1 MAGRVRADDIEELKA
16 RVNIVDVIAEYV
28 ALRPASAGS
37 LKGLCPFHS
46 EKSPSFNVRSNPGFY
61 HCFGCGAGGDVF
73 KFLQEI
79 ESLSFS
85 DAVERV
91 ATRIGYELRFEDG
104 SSETSVR
111 SRLLAANKAA
121 AEFYRAQL
129 LLEGAEIAR
138 TFIIGRGFSAADAEH
153 FQVGFAPRG
162 WHGLSEALR
171 KQGFT
176 DQELVD
182 AGLASR
188 GDRGVFDKFRGRV
201 VWPIRDANGQ
211 VLGFGAR
218 KLFEDDEG
226 PKYLNT
232 SDTPVY
238 HKSSVLYGLDLARKS
253 IVKTRQII
261 VVEGYTDVM
270 ACHLAGFNNAV
281 ATCGTA
287 FGEEHIRVI
296 NRLFGQ
302 AESEPASVVFTFDPD
317 AAGQK
322 AALRVYSD
330 AHKFN
335 ALTFVAI
342 GPDGLDPADLRQ
354 QRGDQAI
361 GEMLSNKRPLFEF
374 VIRHRVSKFDLSDLS
389 ARVAAARA
397 GGDVV
402 AQLSDPTLQ
411 SAYTRMLADLVSLEV
426 NEVAQLVADAKRGLR
441 AKAVDGLRMPA
452 PTVTTQLDARST
464 KSEGAV
470 PQQTL
475 QAGWRSA
482 EPATDAQFD
491 KRELLLVEVV
501 VQQSE
506 HVPIELV
513 RRISAAGL
521 QSKSLQSLLE
531 AAVASSHYGHTER
544 LFEELRQTLGPEHQD
559 LLLRLLTAELP
570 VVKADEVPRYCTGVV
585 SAALINAM
593 NREKSDLLQV
603 LRRLD
608 AAVHQSEMQ
617 QVQQQLVELEQE
629 RRRLI
634 G

>member
-1 MAGRVRADDIEELKA
+1 MAGRVRADDIEEIKA
-16 RVNIVDVIAEYV
+16 RVNIADVIAEYV

-61 HCFGCGAGGDVF
+61 HCFGCGAGGDVV

-79 ESLSFS
+79 ESLSFA
-85 DAVERV
+85 DAIERL
-91 ATRIGYELRFEDG
+91 AARIGYELRYEDG
-104 SSETSVR
+104 ANENSGR

-121 AEFYRAQL
+121 AEFFRRQIL
-129 LLEGAEIAR
+129 LSDAEVAR
-138 TFIIGRGFSAADAEH
+138 SFVLSRGFTASDAEH
-153 FQVGFAPRG
+153 FQIGFAPRG
-162 WHGLSEALR
+162 WRGLCDALR
-171 KQGFT
+171 ELGFT
-176 DQELVD
+176 DQELVE

-188 GDRGVFDKFRGRV
+188 GDRGVYDKFRGRII
-201 VWPIRDANGQ
+201 WPIRDANGQ

-218 KLFEDDEG
+218 KLFDDDEG

-270 ACHLAGFNNAV
+270 ACHLAGFDNAV

-302 AESEPASVVFTFDPD
+302 TATEPASVVFTFDPD

-330 AHKFN
+330 SHKFN
-335 ALTFVAI
+335 ALTFVAV

-354 QRGDQAI
+354 QRGDDAI
-361 GEMLSNKRPLFEF
+361 AQLIQNKRPLFEF

-389 ARVAAARA
+389 ARVAAARSA
-397 GGDVV
+397 GEVV
-402 AQLSDPTLQ
+402 AALTDPALQ

-426 NEVAQLVADAKRGLR
+426 NEVAQLVSELKRGQV
-441 AKAVDGLRMPA
+441 AKAVSGLRMAPA
-452 PTVTTQLDARST
+452 NAGQRDHGATNQPGVDDRNSVQNGKPPTGQ
-464 KSEGAV
+464 
-470 PQQTL
+470 P
-475 QAGWRSA
+475 
-482 EPATDAQFD
+482 EPTFD

-501 VQQSE
+501 IQQSQ

-513 RRISAAGL
+513 RRISAAGIQSARL
-521 QSKSLQSLLE
+521 QQIL
-531 AAVASSHYGHTER
+531 AVASASGSYGDTQL
-544 LFEELRQTLGPEHQD
+544 LFEELRRKLGPEAEE
-559 LLLRLLTAELP
+559 LLIRLLTAELP
-570 VVKADEVPRYCTGVV
+570 VVREEEIPKYCNGVV
-585 SAALINAM
+585 TAALVTAM
-593 NREKSDLLQV
+593 NREKTDLLQV

-608 AAVHQSEMQ
+608 SATQQVELQ